1 MDARELLSGIG
12 LFEKLSAQDISL
24 LLELSVSRRLASK
37 EVLFHKGDS
46 GNHLYGVLSGRLK
59 AMAPGRD
66 GKELVFAVMG
76 QGDVIGEIA
85 IVDSEPRSATVVALE
100 KCELLSLDRRDLI
113 PFLKNHPQAAIGFAT
128 VLAKRVRRLSIY
140 AEDAFFLPLA
150 SRMAK
155 TLLVLAGRDESGR
168 RTRVLNE
175 VRFAQQDLA
184 DMLGTTRES
193 VNKQLRTWEEQGWVE
208 LSRGRMRV
216 VDPDALSVVADWP
229 GI

>member
-12 LFEKLSAQDISL
+12 LFEKLNAQDISL
-24 LLELSVSRRLASK
+24 LLELSISRRLASK
-37 EVLFHKGDS
+37 EVLFRKGDS

-85 IVDSEPRSATVVALE
+85 VVDSEPRSATVVALE
-100 KCELLSLDRRDLI
+100 KSELLSLDRRDLI
-113 PFLKNHPQAAIGFAT
+113 PFLENHPRAAIGFAT

>member
-1 MDARELLSGIG
+1 
-12 LFEKLSAQDISL
+12 
-24 LLELSVSRRLASK
+24 
-37 EVLFHKGDS
+37 
-46 GNHLYGVLSGRLK
+46 
-59 AMAPGRD
+59 
-66 GKELVFAVMG
+66 
-76 QGDVIGEIA
+76 
-85 IVDSEPRSATVVALE
+85 VVALE

-113 PFLKNHPQAAIGFAT
+113 PFLENHPRAAIGFAT

-155 TLLVLAGRDESGR
+155 TLLVLAGRDESGQ

-193 VNKQLRTWEEQGWVE
+193 VNKQLRAWEEQGWVE

-216 VDPDALSVVADWP
+216 LDSDALSVVADWQ